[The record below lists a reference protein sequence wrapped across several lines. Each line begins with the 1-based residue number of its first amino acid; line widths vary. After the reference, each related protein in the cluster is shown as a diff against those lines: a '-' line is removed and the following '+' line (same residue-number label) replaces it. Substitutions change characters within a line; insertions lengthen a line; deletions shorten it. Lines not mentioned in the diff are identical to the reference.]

1 MPQEN
6 CEALVKTRILIEHTR
21 NEVERLRREIEMAR
35 ETVDRSRKLLA
46 GTEPESVPE

>member
-6 CEALVKTRILIEHTR
+6 GEILVKTWTLIEHTR

-46 GTEPESVPE
+46 GPEPASE